1 MFSHYTSTI
10 LRIIPDPRAMVP
22 YPGRYKDMATAAA
35 ALPVPPPETRPPRPP
50 GNTPGSGPRK
60 KTSQGTDSPLFPP
73 KKMWRKLDQLSGDLN
88 GFHRFFSTKTNRK
101 WIGTDLT
108 NYEISPSFDFN
119 CPMEFSKQVLKPQS
133 KRGGTKLSKKS
144 SLFGQ
149 KTTQ

>member
-60 KTSQGTDSPLFPP
+60 KNISRNGLAAFSPQKNVEEIRPTI
-73 KKMWRKLDQLSGDLN
+73 R
-88 GFHRFFSTKTNRK
+88 RFE
-101 WIGTDLT
+101 WI
-108 NYEISPSFDFN
+108 S
-119 CPMEFSKQVLKPQS
+119 
-133 KRGGTKLSKKS
+133 
-144 SLFGQ
+144 
-149 KTTQ
+149 

>member
-73 KKMWRKLDQLSGDLN
+73 KKKMWRKLDQLSTIR
-88 GFHRFFSTKTNRK
+88 RFE
-101 WIGTDLT
+101 WI
-108 NYEISPSFDFN
+108 S
-119 CPMEFSKQVLKPQS
+119 
-133 KRGGTKLSKKS
+133 
-144 SLFGQ
+144 
-149 KTTQ
+149 

>member
-73 KKMWRKLDQLSGDLN
+73 KKKNVEEIRPTINYPEIWMDFIDFSPPKKIEN
-88 GFHRFFSTKTNRK
+88 GLELIWPTMRFRHPL
-101 WIGTDLT
+101 ILT
-108 NYEISPSFDFN
+108 PAGIIIPVVRWNFQNKF
-119 CPMEFSKQVLKPQS
+119 
-133 KRGGTKLSKKS
+133 
-144 SLFGQ
+144 
-149 KTTQ
+149 